1 MADKSQKLSREQL
14 AGYLRQAG
22 FKENLIPTM
31 VGIGTAESSLNPQAF
46 NPNVD
51 TGDQSYG
58 IFQINML
65 GGMGPERREQFGI
78 RSNEE
83 LFDPLT
89 NAKAAKAIYDQQ
101 GLGAWSVYKSGA
113 YEQYVPKMLDQVP
126 YTPGNPP
133 PMVPDNAVIYD
144 QTSTDPSKQTR
155 KSVNEILSN
164 LGYDTDQYEKVDKK
178 ATSLKDNFVEQLKG
192 QFLSQLLSNPLGG
205 LF

>member
-1 MADKSQKLSREQL
+1 MADKPQKLSREQL

-31 VGIGTAESSLNPQAF
+31 IGIATAESGLNPQAL
-46 NPNVD
+46 NLDVER
-51 TGDQSYG
+51 GDESYG
-58 IFQINML
+58 PFQINMK
-65 GGMGPERREQFGI
+65 GRMGPERRELFGI

-113 YEQYVPKMLDQVP
+113 YEQYVPQMDQIP

-164 LGYDTDQYEKVDKK
+164 LGYDTDQYQKTDDK
-178 ATSLKDNFVEQLKG
+178 ATSLKDKFTEQLKG
-192 QFLSQLLSNPLGG
+192 AFIMQLLQNPLGG

>member
-1 MADKSQKLSREQL
+1 MADKPQKLSREQL

-78 RSNEE
+78 KSNEE

-101 GLGAWSVYKSGA
+101 GLGAWSVYNSGA
-113 YEQYVPKMLDQVP
+113 YEQYVPQMDQIAP
-126 YTPGNPP
+126 TTQPL
-133 PMVPDNAVIYD
+133 M
-144 QTSTDPSKQTR
+144 STDPSKQTR

-164 LGYDTDQYEKVDKK
+164 LGYDTDQYEKVDNK
-178 ATSLKDNFVEQLKG
+178 ANSLKDNFVEQLKG
-192 QFLSQLLSNPLGG
+192 QFLSQLLQNPLGG

>member
-1 MADKSQKLSREQL
+1 MADKPQKLSREQL

-78 RSNEE
+78 KSNEE

-101 GLGAWSVYKSGA
+101 GLGAWSVYNSGA
-113 YEQYVPKMLDQVP
+113 YEQYVPQMDQVAP
-126 YTPGNPP
+126 TTQQL
-133 PMVPDNAVIYD
+133 M
-144 QTSTDPSKQTR
+144 STDPSKQTR

-164 LGYDTDQYEKVDKK
+164 LGYDTDQYEKVDNK
-178 ATSLKDNFVEQLKG
+178 ANSLKDNFVEQLKG
-192 QFLSQLLSNPLGG
+192 QFLSQLLRNPLGG

>member
-1 MADKSQKLSREQL
+1 MADKPQKLSREQL

-78 RSNEE
+78 KSNEE

-113 YEQYVPKMLDQVP
+113 YEQYVPQMDQIP

-144 QTSTDPSKQTR
+144 KTSTDPSKQTR

-164 LGYDTDQYEKVDKK
+164 LGYDTDQYEKVDNK
-178 ATSLKDNFVEQLKG
+178 ATSLKDKFTEQLKG
-192 QFLSQLLSNPLGG
+192 QFLMQLLQNPLGG

>member
-1 MADKSQKLSREQL
+1 MADKPQKLSREQL

-31 VGIGTAESSLNPQAF
+31 VGIGTAESSLNPRAF

-101 GLGAWSVYKSGA
+101 GLGAWSVYNSGA
-113 YEQYVPKMLDQVP
+113 YEQYVPQMDQIP
-126 YTPGNPP
+126 YSPGNPP
-133 PMVPDNAVIYD
+133 PVAPDNAVIYD
-144 QTSTDPSKQTR
+144 QTYTDPSKQTR
-155 KSVNEILSN
+155 KTVNEILSK

-178 ATSLKDNFVEQLKG
+178 STSLKDSFVEQLKG
-192 QFLSQLLSNPLGG
+192 QFLSQLLRNPLGG

>member
-1 MADKSQKLSREQL
+1 MADKPQKLSREQL

-78 RSNEE
+78 KSNEE

-113 YEQYVPKMLDQVP
+113 YEQYVPQMDQIP

-144 QTSTDPSKQTR
+144 QTSTDSSKQTR

-164 LGYDTDQYEKVDKK
+164 LGYDTDQYEKVDNK
-178 ATSLKDNFVEQLKG
+178 ATSLKDKFTEQLKG
-192 QFLSQLLSNPLGG
+192 QFLMQLLQNPLGG